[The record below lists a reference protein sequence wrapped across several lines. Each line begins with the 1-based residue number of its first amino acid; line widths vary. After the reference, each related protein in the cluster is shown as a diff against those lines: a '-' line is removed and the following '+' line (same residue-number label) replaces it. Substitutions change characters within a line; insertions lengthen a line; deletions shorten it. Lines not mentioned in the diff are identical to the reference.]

1 MITSGG
7 EILMFYVTLTK
18 LIFKCCF
25 VEGGGGGGDVVGEG
39 GRGRNALFQ
48 CIIFLLTMF
57 LACKK
62 VFCVAD
68 ICIVYN

>member
-7 EILMFYVTLTK
+7 EVLMFYVTLTK

-39 GRGRNALFQ
+39 GEGDKCTFPMHNIPLNH
-48 CIIFLLTMF
+48 
-57 LACKK
+57 
-62 VFCVAD
+62 VFSM
-68 ICIVYN
+68 